1 MAYEYVNIRTD
12 TIDNVKVP
20 TKETLDARTII
31 ESTLEPSTGTAAL
44 EHYNIGIWQFPKTG
58 FYKIK
63 LSQLGTNITFLHLY
77 ARKTKDD
84 GTLPED
90 DFSNDNLVMTS
101 SAGGDG
107 QLEYIYI
114 LADYLDTD
122 SLTAYKIQFLNPILR
137 QGITWVNTYDKTT
150 QKWSFISA
158 ANVNAKKVSNT
169 LTLTKGDT
177 TTVYD
182 GSVAREVSIPTKTS
196 ELTNDSFVSYAEQ
209 TLTEGQQN
217 QAKTNLGI
225 DVLTGNTTD
234 ITPTQV
240 KEAILAGRPVAITYT
255 DTTYGNATFTSFGY
269 SLEENVVVAN
279 VVVVLYGQYILAS
292 LTGRINTNKWV
303 TLQTTELGTS
313 TDIAN
318 NYVKYSKSQTLTD
331 EQKAQ
336 ARTNIGAN
344 FEPFKVTLS
353 RTYGKPYLDKTP
365 KEIYDAYTAGKY
377 VYLEGNSLLPLTFA
391 KNSGDGKYTI
401 SFSGTS
407 KVSENY
413 NIQVTSFS
421 VINVTPDY
429 SEQWTENYKYNIDAK
444 VFELN
449 YNPSTN
455 EVSGSNPYN
464 SIATLNYSGSGQTA
478 VIQLNVN
485 NANNKLYLNQIITV
499 DNNTFIFQVFG
510 DGNKMLTL
518 IITSNSMQI
527 QASPIINENNVKNIV
542 DQSYVA
548 FYTEQALSD
557 KEKKQARDNIDAISS
572 SELVQSDWNQNDE
585 TAKDYI
591 KNRICYTKDATETIV
606 LNSTLPFTD
615 ISSSGLTVFRYQDTS
630 SNIKFN
636 EGTTYTVN
644 FDTTS
649 YTCIAFTDD
658 RLSNAV
664 ILGNLG
670 ITGMSSAT
678 NEPFAIITD
687 NKGNNGLQ
695 IVTNLT
701 GTSHNVKIAE
711 SHTEIVKLDKKY
723 IPDDI
728 FINIE
733 NIDNKVE
740 DFINNA
746 QFLAKTD
753 SVGTGS
759 FSFNRETGSTVGENS
774 ATFGLN
780 NIASGKYAFAEGSI
794 NKATNFASHAE
805 GNSTTASGNVSHAE
819 GLGTKATGATS
830 HSEGLD
836 TVASGDYS
844 HAEGEGTT
852 AEGKWSH
859 TEGKSTNT
867 KGWASHAE
875 GSETV
880 AQGICSHAEGRF
892 TVALG
897 ENQHVEGILNIED
910 TTSLHIVGNGTYT
923 ESSGQKTKS
932 NAHTLDKLGNA
943 WFAGN
948 VYVGSTSGTNKD
960 DGSKKLATEEYVN
973 NKTTTITVEDTLSDT
988 STNPVQN
995 KVINTALKDKLQYK
1009 GNWQSN
1015 TTYNKNDVVY
1025 DETNMMY
1032 VYTETDATSDPPDIN
1047 PNCQPI
1053 VNIATNVK
1061 KGTLGIPNAST
1072 IYSQFN
1078 YLIDAS
1084 TTDSGKYLTVNSE
1097 GNPEWG
1103 TITAPEESVVIA
1115 KLTGAGTTASPYACD
1130 KTYNE
1135 LYTAILAGKYVLMYD
1150 NTTKRMLSPYFINIQ
1165 ARLLQFQ
1172 HVLYEQTGFTTTT
1185 SKLTA
1190 ITVNYKGSSN
1200 TLTRTVYSS
1209 NIVSSVNGK
1218 TENVI
1223 TLSASDVGAASSEDL
1238 NTLKNS
1244 IPEITLVTLDD

>member
-31 ESTLEPSTGTAAL
+31 ESTLEPAAGADDKL
-44 EHYNIGIWQFPKTG
+44 YVYNIGLWQFPKTG

-63 LSQLGTNITFLHLY
+63 LAKVGALGVLLKLY
-77 ARKTKDD
+77 ARITKDD
-84 GTLPED
+84 GTTPD
-90 DFSNDNLVMTS
+90 DWDNDNLKAMGN
-101 SAGGDG
+101 AGGDG
-107 QLEYIYI
+107 LIEEIYAQVDYIN
-114 LADYLDTD
+114 DDKF
-122 SLTAYKIQFLNPILR
+122 TAYRVQFFNCFGYL
-137 QGITWVNTYDKTT
+137 GSFWVNTYDKTT
-150 QKWSFISA
+150 QKWA
-158 ANVNAKKVSNT
+158 YDYKHRVTADHVSNM

-177 TTVYD
+177 TTVYN

-225 DVLTGNTTD
+225 DVLTGNTTA

-240 KEAILAGRPVAITYT
+240 KEAILNGRPVVITYT
-255 DTTYGNATFTSFGY
+255 DTTYGNLTFTSFGY
-269 SLEENVVVAN
+269 SLENNVVVAN
-279 VVVVLYGQYILAS
+279 LVATYNSQYILAD
-292 LTGRINTNKWV
+292 LTGMSSNDQWD
-303 TLQTTELGTS
+303 LQTTKLGTS

-318 NYVKYSKSQTLTD
+318 NYVKYSESQTLTD
-331 EQKAQ
+331 EQKVT
-336 ARTNIGAN
+336 ARTNIGA
-344 FEPFKVTLS
+344 
-353 RTYGKPYLDKTP
+353 
-365 KEIYDAYTAGKY
+365 
-377 VYLEGNSLLPLTFA
+377 
-391 KNSGDGKYTI
+391 
-401 SFSGTS
+401 
-407 KVSENY
+407 VS
-413 NIQVTSFS
+413 
-421 VINVTPDY
+421 
-429 SEQWTENYKYNIDAK
+429 
-444 VFELN
+444 
-449 YNPSTN
+449 
-455 EVSGSNPYN
+455 
-464 SIATLNYSGSGQTA
+464 
-478 VIQLNVN
+478 
-485 NANNKLYLNQIITV
+485 
-499 DNNTFIFQVFG
+499 
-510 DGNKMLTL
+510 
-518 IITSNSMQI
+518 
-527 QASPIINENNVKNIV
+527 
-542 DQSYVA
+542 
-548 FYTEQALSD
+548 SD
-557 KEKKQARDNIDAISS
+557 
-572 SELVQSDWNQNDE
+572 ELVQSDWNQNDTIAKDYIKNRICYEEETVTELGNTYAVWNELTTADRYTPISYKMNGTIYKDVVPIYSSTAGVYMYNGVAPYDHYISVSTQNSSIDSGGVNFQFVKVENTVKQIDPKFIPTVSPDWNQNNE

-615 ISSSGLTVFRYQDTS
+615 SSSGLTVFSYQDTS

-670 ITGMSSAT
+670 IGGMSSAT

-687 NKGNNGLQ
+687 NKGDNGLQ

-780 NIASGKYAFAEGSI
+780 NIASGKYAFAEGST

-819 GLGTKATGATS
+819 GSSTKATGATS

-1025 DETNMMY
+1025 DETNLMY

-1047 PNCQPI
+1047 PNCQPL

-1061 KGTLGIPNAST
+1061 KGTLGVPNAST

-1172 HVLYEQTGFTTTT
+1172 HVLYEQTGSTTTT

-1190 ITVNYKGSSN
+1190 ITVNYNGGSN

-1244 IPEITLVTLDD
+1244 IPEISVVTLDD

>member
-12 TIDNVKVP
+12 SINNVKVP
-20 TKETLDARTII
+20 IKETLDARTII
-31 ESTLEPSTGTAAL
+31 ESTLEPVAGADDKL
-44 EHYNIGIWQFPKTG
+44 YFYNIGLWQFPKTG

-63 LSQLGTNITFLHLY
+63 LAKVGALGVLLKLY
-77 ARKTKDD
+77 ARITKDD
-84 GTLPED
+84 GTTPD
-90 DFSNDNLVMTS
+90 DWDNDNLKAMGNAS
-101 SAGGDG
+101 GDG
-107 QLEYIYI
+107 LIEEIYAQVDYINDDKFTVYRVQFFNCFG
-114 LADYLDTD
+114 YLG
-122 SLTAYKIQFLNPILR
+122 SF
-137 QGITWVNTYDKTT
+137 WVNTYDKTT
-150 QKWSFISA
+150 QKWA
-158 ANVNAKKVSNT
+158 YVYKHRVTADHVSNK

-177 TTVYD
+177 TTKFD
-182 GSVAREVSIPTKTS
+182 GSTAQTVSIPTKTS
-196 ELTNDSFVSYAEQ
+196 ELTNDSFVSYTEQ
-209 TLTEGQQN
+209 ALTKDQQN

-225 DVLTGNTTD
+225 DVLTGNTTA

-240 KEAILAGRPVAITYT
+240 KEAILNGRPVSITYT
-255 DTTYGNATFTSFGY
+255 DITYGNLTFTSFSY
-269 SLEENVVVAN
+269 SLENNTVVAN
-279 VVVVLYGQYILAS
+279 LVAPSYGQYILADLIGNS
-292 LTGRINTNKWV
+292 NNNNSWQ
-303 TLQTTELGTS
+303 LQTTELGTN
-313 TDIAN
+313 IAN
-318 NYVKYSKSQTLTD
+318 NYVKYSESQTLTD
-331 EQKAQ
+331 EQKTT
-336 ARTNIGAN
+336 ART
-344 FEPFKVTLS
+344 
-353 RTYGKPYLDKTP
+353 
-365 KEIYDAYTAGKY
+365 
-377 VYLEGNSLLPLTFA
+377 
-391 KNSGDGKYTI
+391 
-401 SFSGTS
+401 
-407 KVSENY
+407 
-413 NIQVTSFS
+413 
-421 VINVTPDY
+421 
-429 SEQWTENYKYNIDAK
+429 
-444 VFELN
+444 
-449 YNPSTN
+449 
-455 EVSGSNPYN
+455 
-464 SIATLNYSGSGQTA
+464 
-478 VIQLNVN
+478 
-485 NANNKLYLNQIITV
+485 
-499 DNNTFIFQVFG
+499 
-510 DGNKMLTL
+510 
-518 IITSNSMQI
+518 
-527 QASPIINENNVKNIV
+527 
-542 DQSYVA
+542 
-548 FYTEQALSD
+548 
-557 KEKKQARDNIDAISS
+557 NIDAISS
-572 SELVQSDWNQNDE
+572 SDLVQSDWNQNDE

-591 KNRICYTKDATETIV
+591 KNRICYTKDATEIIV

-615 ISSSGLTVFRYQDTS
+615 ISSSGLTVFSYQDTS

-670 ITGMSSAT
+670 IAGMSSAT

-687 NKGNNGLQ
+687 NKGDNGLQ

-701 GTSHNVKIAE
+701 GTSHNVKIVE

-819 GLGTKATGATS
+819 GLSTKATGATS

-875 GSETV
+875 GNETV

-1025 DETNMMY
+1025 DKTNLMY

-1047 PNCQPI
+1047 PNCQPL

-1061 KGTLGIPNAST
+1061 KGTLGVPNALT

-1103 TITAPEESVVIA
+1103 TITTPEESVVIA

-1135 LYTAILAGKYVLMYD
+1135 LYTAVLAGKYVLMYD
-1150 NTTKRMLSPYFINIQ
+1150 NMTKRMLSPYSINIQ

-1172 HVLYEQTGFTTTT
+1172 HVLYEQTGLTTTT

-1190 ITVNYKGSSN
+1190 IAVNYSLN

-1244 IPEITLVTLDD
+1244 IPEISVVTLDD